1 MTSPGP
7 RALTPARRATIGLL
21 GAACALCLVMV
32 GVVRPVV
39 LVIAVQMALVLAM
52 ALLLWRWG
60 RLSAWVPATA
70 ALPLLAAVI
79 AAVVALR

>member
-1 MTSPGP
+1 MSPRDP

-21 GAACALCLVMV
+21 GAACALCLVMT

-39 LVIAVQMALVLAM
+39 LAIAVQMALVFVM

-79 AAVVALR
+79 ASIVALR